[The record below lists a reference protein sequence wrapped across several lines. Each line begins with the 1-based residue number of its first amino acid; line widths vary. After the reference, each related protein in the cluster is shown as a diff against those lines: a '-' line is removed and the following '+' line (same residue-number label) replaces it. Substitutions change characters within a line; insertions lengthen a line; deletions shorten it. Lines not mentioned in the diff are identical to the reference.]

1 MSRLVG
7 LAITLLSSLALAAPY
22 RQTSGGGCCTLVFV
36 IIFVAIYRSGGVDW
50 ARAVGAAIFPGV
62 FGWFIWRDRELG
74 TGSRWFALITASL
87 HAFFF
92 LAGVVLALAVSAG
105 AFNALAIPGVSGE
118 EKPPPAIDL
127 SKIPEDESLGL
138 HPLSTITSD
147 PPGAKVFVG
156 GKERG
161 KTPLE
166 TPLTA
171 GENNEVKL
179 ELAGF
184 FPATQT
190 RMPNARENLTLTF
203 TLKAASR
210 LEVKSEP
217 PGARVMVGMKEVLPR
232 TPGLS
237 APIDPGETE
246 ILVLL
251 DGYQPHRQTMALPA
265 GDTELEVTL
274 SPGVKLAVGSTP
286 EQAEIYV
293 DGLWVGLTPA
303 SVFVEPKGKHVVELK
318 KEPYATAKK
327 VFASVAKP
335 TAWSPR
341 LVDTARV
348 KVQAIVNK
356 ARARY
361 DKVNQALEKV
371 QTRISHM
378 SAPPPALERQLA
390 NLEREMEK
398 AAIALEKAEA
408 ELKVI
413 DEERPASRPPA
424 PPDTGPD

>member
-1 MSRLVG
+1 MSRLVA

-22 RQTSGGGCCTLVFV
+22 RETSGGGGCCTLVFV
-36 IIFVAIYRSGGVDW
+36 IIIVAIYRSGGVDW
-50 ARAVGAAIFPGV
+50 ARAVGAAVLPGI

-92 LAGVVLALAVSAG
+92 LLGVVLALAVQAG
-105 AFNALAIPGVSGE
+105 AFNKLALPGVTQE
-118 EKPPPAIDL
+118 EKKPAPIDL

-138 HPLSTITSD
+138 HPLATITSD

-166 TPLTA
+166 TPLAA

-203 TLKAASR
+203 TLKAAAR
-210 LEVKSEP
+210 LKVKTEP
-217 PGARVMVGMKEVLPR
+217 AGARVVVSMKDVLPR
-232 TPGLS
+232 TPGTS

-251 DGYQPHRQTMALPA
+251 DGYQAHRQTMALPA
-265 GDTELEVTL
+265 GETELEVTL
-274 SPGVKLAVGSTP
+274 SPGVKLALGSTP

-303 SVFVEPKGKHVVELK
+303 SVFVAPKGKHVVELK

-335 TAWSPR
+335 TSWSPR

-348 KVQAIVNK
+348 KAQALVTK
-356 ARARY
+356 SRARY

-371 QTRISHM
+371 QTRLSRL

-390 NLEREMEK
+390 SLEREMEK

-408 ELKVI
+408 ELRVI
-413 DEERPASRPPA
+413 DEERPGSRPP
-424 PPDTGPD
+424 PPDPEPD